1 MEDVSLIETSKIDE
15 KVELILRQTNYT
27 KDEALE
33 KLKESNFDEVK
44 VIKGYFGI
52 PDKKNQTIHSIN
64 QEIYKQIRYRLN
76 SNMRDYQ
83 ERVEKGE
90 VKKII

>member
-1 MEDVSLIETSKIDE
+1 MAEVSLIETSKIDE
-15 KVELILRQTNYT
+15 KIELILRQTNYS
-27 KDEALE
+27 KEEAFE
-33 KLKESNFDEVK
+33 KLKENGFDEVK
-44 VIKGYFGI
+44 AIRYYFGI
-52 PDKKNQTIHSIN
+52 PDKKPESVNSIN